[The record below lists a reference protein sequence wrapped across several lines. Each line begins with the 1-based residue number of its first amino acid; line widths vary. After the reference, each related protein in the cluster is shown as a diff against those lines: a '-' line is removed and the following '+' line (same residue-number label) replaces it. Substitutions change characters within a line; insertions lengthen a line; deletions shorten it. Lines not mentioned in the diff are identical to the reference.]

1 MLLRL
6 LLPLSIIALRSK
18 RAGVRESVCDERYIG
33 PMTTAHTHTSNAI
46 AHFSH
51 ICAHAALN
59 SGAHYI
65 SEQQQRSYTSCSA
78 SSHASRNI
86 WPSENVSIFI
96 YIFWC
101 CVNFWCTM
109 LCNTSVCAFPV
120 ASAHTQ
126 PTSIRTESAQ
136 QQINFTSII
145 VTHWNDIISQL
156 IYQFEWDETVSFYYY
171 LHKHDVNVGCFFF
184 RQHTTSILIMHSR
197 SISHGVVNWG

>member
-109 LCNTSVCAFPV
+109 LCLCLSCRLRTHPANINSYRIR
-120 ASAHTQ
+120 
-126 PTSIRTESAQ
+126 PTANKFYIYNCHSLKWHHFAVNLPIRMR
-136 QQINFTSII
+136 
-145 VTHWNDIISQL
+145 WNGLFLLLSP
-156 IYQFEWDETVSFYYY
+156 
-171 LHKHDVNVGCFFF
+171 
-184 RQHTTSILIMHSR
+184 
-197 SISHGVVNWG
+197 